1 MDRGGGAEHITNSL
15 DRGGSAEHMADI
27 LRRSDHAQ
35 DFHVR
40 NGRGRPLSL
49 GRRGKAF
56 SYGTGAGGRSH
67 LAKLRDDTRHCN
79 SVLCLSFLLQILSGA
94 AKAPWRPA
102 PERIRS
108 KNERLSAQSFTRRYE
123 MVRNTVTDRAPRAFK
138 EQALGSRRAERA
150 SPEKADHSEQANQ
163 TPSKG
168 GVRVAF
174 FPVHE
179 EDL

>member
-1 MDRGGGAEHITNSL
+1 MYVPPASGQKVHTACTMFVQLS
-15 DRGGSAEHMADI
+15 
-27 LRRSDHAQ
+27 
-35 DFHVR
+35 VR
-40 NGRGRPLSL
+40 VSLSL
-49 GRRGKAF
+49 SLAPHPKRF
-56 SYGTGAGGRSH
+56 RSTPPKKISA
-67 LAKLRDDTRHCN
+67 L
-79 SVLCLSFLLQILSGA
+79 SLSFLLRVFSGA

-108 KNERLSAQSFTRRYE
+108 KNGRLGAQSFTRRYE